1 MAIQQLFDLT
11 GRNVLVSGAGR
22 GLGAAMAQALAAF
35 GANVA
40 VFDVGEESSSATVEE
55 VTAQGGKS
63 FYVTGDVRDLDACRH
78 AVDAVVSAWG
88 SLDVLVNNAGIALN
102 GPAESIDLAEV
113 RTVFDID
120 LFAMLQLSQVGF
132 EPLVASGRGC
142 VINIASIAG
151 MSVLR
156 PQKHIGYNAAKAAV
170 VMITK
175 TMAVEWAASGVRVN
189 AIAPGYM
196 MSPAVE
202 LVKSEHPDHY
212 DAWMGTVPMER
223 PGDPSELGGTAVY
236 LASDASSYVTG
247 SVLVVDGGY
256 TCT

>member
-1 MAIQQLFDLT
+1 MAIHDMFDLT

-40 VFDVGEESSSATVEE
+40 VFDVGEESTSTTVDD

-63 FYVTGDVRDLDACRH
+63 FYVSGDVRDLAECRE
-78 AVDAVVSAWG
+78 AVDAVVSQWG

-120 LFAMLQLSQVGF
+120 VFAMLQLSQVAF
-132 EPLVASGRGC
+132 EPLVASGHGC

-170 VMITK
+170 VMLTR

-202 LVKSEHPDHY
+202 LVKSEHLDHY
-212 DAWMGTVPMER
+212 VEWMAKVPMQR
-223 PGDPSELGGTAVY
+223 PGEPSELGGTAVY

-247 SVLVVDGGY
+247 SVLVIDGGY
-256 TCT
+256 TST